1 MQNNHNT
8 DSAINAQQI
17 SEKEMQQKGRKVF
30 MLMLVFFIV
39 PIIVV
44 ILMFKLNWKP
54 SGASLGELVTPPR
67 LLHTPSLLKDDV
79 STPLTATLWKERWSI
94 VYVSADCEQDCL
106 NKLHD
111 MRQLHVSLYK
121 DIERTQRVMITRA
134 QDVTKIKH
142 DYPDMLIINQPL
154 DSVAELSQQFQINN
168 ENVTTANRLYLVD
181 PLGHVMMSYQPQV
194 PLADVRKDITRL
206 LRYSWAG

>member
-1 MQNNHNT
+1 MQNNKQLT
-8 DSAINAQQI
+8 EQ
-17 SEKEMQQKGRKVF
+17 EMQQRGRKVF

-54 SGASLGELVTPPR
+54 SGSSLGELVTPPR
-67 LLHTPSLLKDDV
+67 LLNTPTTLETDDTKV
-79 STPLTATLWKERWSI
+79 IAPELWKEKWSI
-94 VYVSADCEQDCL
+94 VYVAATCEKACL
-106 NKLHD
+106 EKLHD

-121 DIERTQRVMITRA
+121 DIERTQRVLITTA
-134 QDVTKIKH
+134 SDISKIKR
-142 DYPDMLIINQPL
+142 DYPDLIVINQPVS
-154 DSVAELSQQFQINN
+154 DVDNLSQQFQINGD
-168 ENVTTANRLYLVD
+168 NVSSGNRLYLVD
-181 PLGHVMMSYQPQV
+181 PLGHLMMSYQPSV

>member
-1 MQNNHNT
+1 MQNNKQLT
-8 DSAINAQQI
+8 EQ
-17 SEKEMQQKGRKVF
+17 EMQQRGRKVF

-54 SGASLGELVTPPR
+54 SGSSLGELVTPPR
-67 LLHTPSLLKDDV
+67 LLNTPTTLETDDTKV
-79 STPLTATLWKERWSI
+79 IAPELWKEKWSI
-94 VYVSADCEQDCL
+94 VYVAATCEKACL
-106 NKLHD
+106 EKLHD

-121 DIERTQRVMITRA
+121 DIERTQRVLITTA
-134 QDVTKIKH
+134 SDVSKIKR
-142 DYPDMLIINQPL
+142 DYPDLIVINQPVS
-154 DSVAELSQQFQINN
+154 DVDNLSQQFQINGD
-168 ENVTTANRLYLVD
+168 NVSSGNRLYLVD
-181 PLGHVMMSYQPQV
+181 PLGHLMMSYQPSV